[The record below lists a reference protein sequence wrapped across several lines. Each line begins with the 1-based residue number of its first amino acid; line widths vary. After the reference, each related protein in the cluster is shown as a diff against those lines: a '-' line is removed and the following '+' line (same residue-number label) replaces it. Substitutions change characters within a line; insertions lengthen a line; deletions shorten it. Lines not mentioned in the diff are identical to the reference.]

1 MATEKSIPLCLDIK
15 TEYNDEI
22 FEKVLEYLRT
32 LKTRLACFS
41 ESNEYDTNKL
51 RFEIRLIAANLLVS
65 KSEGNAIAHKHLSIL
80 QSDFNKLNSKLS
92 TI

>member
-1 MATEKSIPLCLDIK
+1 MATEKSIPLWLDIK
-15 TEYNDEI
+15 TEYIDETYEI
-22 FEKVLEYLRT
+22 VLEYLKT
-32 LKTRLACFS
+32 LKVRLACFS

-51 RFEIRLIAANLLVS
+51 RFETRLITAYLLVG
-65 KSEGNAIAHKHLSIL
+65 KNEGNAIARNLSIL